1 MTLGHLESGKR
12 AEITAVDW
20 SSLVA
25 DEAKRLRA
33 LGLDEGAEVRVTHRG
48 IFGTRDPLAVQVG
61 NMTIA
66 IRRVHAAAI
75 EVAPQVESAQ

>member
-1 MTLGHLESGKR
+1 MTLDHLESGQHAK
-12 AEITAVDW
+12 ITAVDW
-20 SSLVA
+20 GSLVA

-33 LGLDEGAEVRVTHRG
+33 LGLDTGAEICVTHRG

-61 NMTIA
+61 SMTIA

-75 EVAPQVESAQ
+75 EVAPQTEGPR